1 MKKKEKRVIQKETAS
16 NTKIPKHLESPEGY
30 LSKHP
35 VWAFQRCDKEHP
47 KWSIT
52 TCSLYGDII
61 EKLISFEGQTWAEI
75 QAASGGKKSG
85 TNHHFEN
92 ISDLSRAAQKRISDL
107 RLNIDQ
113 VFSLRLSG
121 KVRLYGIL
129 EDGVFFI
136 LWYDPEHEIYPSHK
150 RHT

>member
-1 MKKKEKRVIQKETAS
+1 MAKKEKRIIQKETAS
-16 NTKIPKHLESPEGY
+16 NSKTPKRLENPDGY

-35 VWAFQRCDKEHP
+35 IWAFQRCDTSHP
-47 KWSIT
+47 TWSIKK
-52 TCSLYGDII
+52 CNLYPDII

-75 QAASGGKKSG
+75 QQASGGKKSG
-85 TNHHFEN
+85 TNHHYEN
-92 ISDLSRAAQKRISDL
+92 VGDLSRDAQKRISEL
-107 RLNIDQ
+107 HLEIDQ

-129 EDGVFFI
+129 EDGVFSI
-136 LWYDPEHEIYPSHK
+136 LWYDSEHEICPSHK